1 MKFTKMPSKFENNHL
16 GGRVVFPDCRGVSLK
31 MQKAQ
36 MRGRAFLFT
45 TRHPYTTTTDLQKSL
60 RRCFDSTNRSP
71 IIKPNCST

>member
-31 MQKAQ
+31 MQKPQ

-45 TRHPYTTTTDLQKSL
+45 TRHPYTTCGAHE
-60 RRCFDSTNRSP
+60 R
-71 IIKPNCST
+71 